1 MARSHLNE
9 HTLRIRKRLVIPK
22 AKLSSGMIVEA
33 RYRPQEGEAKR
44 YMLLIL
50 NPRFYNQVHALTLD
64 NFGFQIFDRF
74 AKNQGLRYI
83 PQYQQYRGL
92 DIAEMVIEGSPKGF
106 YAKRLRGGLDSYFNR
121 AYRTMDLNSF
131 GSINIIDYKFNK
143 DTEATLMGTSVEEE

>member
-22 AKLSSGMIVEA
+22 AKLSRGMIVEA

-74 AKNQGLRYI
+74 AANQGLTYI
-83 PQYQQYRGL
+83 PEYQEYKGL
-92 DIAEMVIEGSPKGF
+92 DIAEVSITGSPKTF
-106 YAKRLRGGLDSYFNR
+106 YRKSLRTGLDSFFNR
-121 AYRTMDLNSF
+121 AYRTMDIKSF
-131 GSINIIDYKFNK
+131 GSINVVDYKFNK